1 MATNEPVS
9 LFSSAEEP
17 DQRGIGRSGHRA
29 VIASGILLL
38 TGTAIVLTVLFA
50 GNQPVLF
57 ADITASVAGTS
68 APQDGTAHSTPI
80 IQSTAESQ
88 SLPPAA
94 SDAPTSDEIAGAV
107 KTASETEIRVP
118 PAEALFREFQAWA
131 AGEDARAQVQQV
143 EPIQPLEATQ
153 DAQSQDDVQNARAE
167 VRPAQKR
174 RHVRS
179 EPDTR
184 TQMRPMKNARA
195 QVRSERQA
203 REPRPKHNAQPM
215 HHERVQ
221 IRAEQRGQNTQAQD
235 RPGENTWA
243 LWPDRVFGWLR

>member
-9 LFSSAEEP
+9 LFPFAEEP
-17 DQRGIGRSGHRA
+17 EQHGIGISGHRA

-38 TGTAIVLTVLFA
+38 TGAAIVLTVLFA
-50 GNQPVLF
+50 GNPLVLF
-57 ADITASVAGTS
+57 ANVTASVVGIS
-68 APQDGTAHSTPI
+68 ASQDGTPHSTPI
-80 IQSTAESQ
+80 IQS
-88 SLPPAA
+88 
-94 SDAPTSDEIAGAV
+94 SDAPSSDEIAGAV

-184 TQMRPMKNARA
+184 TQMRPVKNARA